1 MIVTARTESIPKANL
16 KELRNVKDWTLREL
30 EALTNIDN
38 AYLSKLESGAIN
50 PTLVTL
56 YKLSQAFNIK
66 LSELVDIE

>member
-1 MIVTARTESIPKANL
+1 MKDNELIFRTAQRIK
-16 KELRNVKDWTLREL
+16 KLRNEKGWTLREL

-56 YKLSQAFNIK
+56 YKLSQAFGIK
-66 LSELVDIE
+66 LSKLVEIE